1 MFSCLTTYVWQNFYR
16 EEIRYTDIVLDLCLL
31 IEITKLNKDRKI
43 NKKMLKR
50 TKNIEN
56 YKKLNFYA

>member
-31 IEITKLNKDRKI
+31 IEIMKFQIGKLT
-43 NKKMLKR
+43 KKMLKR

-56 YKKLNFYA
+56 YIKLNFYA